1 MEENKRQDE
10 NLTEIG
16 EKTECKTVDCI
27 TEKEAKSF
35 ISLFRKCLKSYKE
48 KDAAMTDEE
57 WLTQLFK
64 NEIKETTDEEAAE
77 DAKGIVEA
85 LQEYDENL
93 KAVNEAAVSGKS
105 KENWLTGKMQEAA
118 VGMSVHEYGQTLQA
132 MDDILYQ
139 KNMEIAD
146 ALSRAK
152 DGHIMMSPNLDGNI
166 AENLIAKTTE
176 LNGLLQGKNI
186 KVDVLESFTA
196 NSVDVRATNL
206 DTGRYQNYQLKF
218 GKDAKATIA
227 LLERGDYSNQRIIVP
242 SDQLGEVQAHFTEK
256 GSAKLISDHIEAFGV
271 EGRKFTKEDVKKLQT
286 SAQEDGIMPTMDYS
300 HYQTKELAMS
310 VGKSAGAMALQSA
323 AVVTGFNIIS
333 KAVKGERIDSDELV
347 ENAIK
352 TGADTSAKVVTAGA
366 LQIAIRNG
374 IIRILPKMTPAG
386 VIANIAAVGIE
397 NIKILVNVAN
407 GGLSVTKGLD
417 QMGRVSV
424 SMMAGLCAIKTGA
437 IIGASLVGWIP
448 VIGPAAAIAT
458 GFVGGMVGYFA
469 GSKIGEAVYNGAK
482 KIGKAAATVGKA
494 AWNGIKKVA
503 SKIKGKLGSPTGRG
517 LGRIFG

>member
-1 MEENKRQDE
+1 MEENKRIEE
-10 NLTEIG
+10 NITETV
-16 EKTECKTVDCI
+16 ENAECKTGTEVCI
-27 TEKEAKSF
+27 TEEEAKSF
-35 ISLFRKCLKSYKE
+35 ISLFRQCLKSYKE
-48 KDAAMTDEE
+48 KDATVTDEE

-64 NEIKETTDEEAAE
+64 SEIKGTTDEEAAE
-77 DAKGIVEA
+77 DAKEIVEA
-85 LQEYDENL
+85 LYEYDENL
-93 KAVNEAAVSGKS
+93 KSVNEAAQSGKS
-105 KENWLTGKMQEAA
+105 KESWFTDKMQEAA

-176 LNGLLQGKNI
+176 LNSLLQGKNI

-242 SDQLGEVQAHFTEK
+242 SEQLEEVQAHFAEK
-256 GSAKLISDHIEAFGV
+256 GSAKSISDHIEAFGV
-271 EGRKFTKEDVKKLQT
+271 EGRKFTKEDVKALQT

-300 HYQTKELAMS
+300 HYQTKELALS

-323 AVVTGFNIIS
+323 AVITGFNIIS
-333 KAVKGERIDSDELV
+333 KAVKGEKLDSDELV
-347 ENAIK
+347 ENAIR
-352 TGADTSAKVVTAGA
+352 TGADTSVKVVTAGA
-366 LQIAIRNG
+366 LQVAVRNG
-374 IIRILPKMTPAG
+374 IIRILPRMTPAG

-397 NIKILVNVAN
+397 NIKILVKVAS
-407 GGLSVTKGLD
+407 GDLSVTKGLD

-424 SMMAGLCAIKTGA
+424 SMMTGLCAIKTGA

-448 VIGPAAAIAT
+448 VVGPAAAVAT

-482 KIGKAAATVGKA
+482 KLGKAAISVGKA
-494 AWNGIKKVA
+494 AWNGLKKIA
-503 SKIKGKLGSPTGRG
+503 SKVKLPVTTKRRKG
-517 LGRIFG
+517 IFG